1 MTSSSKS
8 LNKADGVADLIGTLF
23 KYKDLLF
30 ELSSRELKDKYINH
44 SLGGAWAFMSPLLMS
59 GLYIYLFSEVFPT
72 RLGGTFEGPKSL
84 IWLLSGITVWFM
96 VSDLLGRSLTAI
108 TSAPSLVKQVV
119 FPVEILPAQV
129 VLTAI
134 PTFAVG
140 MMVVLGLVAW
150 VDPNIFIGTVW
161 MLPLALILFAIIS
174 MGLTYLL
181 AAFAPFMQDL
191 REIMAF
197 VAGAG
202 MFLAPVLYFPPTIEN
217 LNPVLKGVLE
227 GNPFTHLLACFRD
240 AVFYGQMTQPL
251 SWGITA
257 VFALVLA
264 FFGFSMFQRLKPHFS
279 EAI

>member
-1 MTSSSKS
+1 MATSSKS
-8 LNKADGVADLIGTLF
+8 LNKADGVADLIGTLV

-59 GLYIYLFSEVFPT
+59 GLYIYLFSEVFPS
-72 RLGGTFEGPKSL
+72 RMGGEYQGPKSL
-84 IWLLSGITVWFM
+84 IWLLTGITVWFM

-108 TSAPSLVKQVV
+108 TGSPSLVKQVV

-129 VLTAI
+129 VLTGI

-140 MMVVLGLVAW
+140 MMVVLGFVAW
-150 VDPNIFIGTVW
+150 VDPNIFIGAVW
-161 MLPLALILFAIIS
+161 MLPLALILFGIIC

-197 VAGAG
+197 VSGAG

-217 LNPVLKGVLE
+217 LNPVLKSVLE

-240 AVFYGQMTQPL
+240 AVFYGQMTQPI
-251 SWGITA
+251 SWAITA

-264 FFGFSMFQRLKPHFS
+264 FIGFSMFQRLKPHFS